1 MIKFSALPRIFFC
14 LIFLGVILALTGCGG
29 GGGGSSTAGISP
41 AELEVQAVLDSL
53 VASIKAQSADSVMS
67 NFDTNLKYYP
77 AATAVVGG
85 YEDYN
90 QFRNRLNDFF
100 TKAQV
105 TDCSITS
112 AGIDAGM
119 ESVAMA
125 RGVLSCT
132 YNEAGTVKT
141 LQEQIE
147 MKLERVSK
155 WGISEIYAY
164 DQSVGQTG
172 MNFPPKL

>member
-1 MIKFSALPRIFFC
+1 MVMIKIFALPLIIFS
-14 LIFLGVILALTGCGG
+14 LVFLSFTLVGCG
-29 GGGGSSTAGISP
+29 GGGGSSTAGVSP
-41 AELEVQAVLDSL
+41 AEIEVQAVLDSV
-53 VASIKAQSADSVMS
+53 VASVKAQNADSVMN

-77 AATAVVGG
+77 VSPAVVGG

-100 TKAQV
+100 TGAQV

-112 AGIDAGM
+112 VGIDAGM

-132 YNEAGTVKT
+132 YNAAGTVKT